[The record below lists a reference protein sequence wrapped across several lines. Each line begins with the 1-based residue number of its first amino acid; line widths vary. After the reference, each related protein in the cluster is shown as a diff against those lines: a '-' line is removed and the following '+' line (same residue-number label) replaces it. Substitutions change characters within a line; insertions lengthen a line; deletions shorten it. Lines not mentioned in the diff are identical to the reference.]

1 MNKFQVIPFELRSLR
16 SFTDSFPINVPK
28 STRHGLNPF
37 FIQPWCHWNRFTEFY
52 RVFVLWLSA
61 RHTRS
66 IRYGGD
72 EQNGN
77 SSPSN
82 WGHYLKGHWGLTS
95 GREPNW
101 KRNMWR
107 SRKKVEERGVES
119 EEEEQQ
125 HRKKYQT
132 KLPFFSIPF
141 CPPPLEFRCT
151 IFGVFFYLLE
161 EKLGQRY
168 LLRVISSSHLRP
180 LTHFNPSAYANR
192 WTIECAVKLNKKKR
206 KKESGGRRWCVS
218 AYFRHFFVCC
228 AVLVCCRNKIRNPQ
242 FPTVCYSFFF
252 WISIPDLKQT
262 PFPRVES
269 TERID
274 EIPKKK
280 NSFFQMFFP
289 VESRC
294 CRPNGKSKIPR
305 RRRRRRR
312 KKKERSCR
320 VVPARCVD

>member
-132 KLPFFSIPF
+132 KLPFFFHPLLSAAFGIQVYHFRGLFLSFGREIGSALPSTGHQLVASAATDPLQSI
-141 CPPPLEFRCT
+141 
-151 IFGVFFYLLE
+151 GVCKSMDDRMRRE
-161 EKLGQRY
+161 
-168 LLRVISSSHLRP
+168 
-180 LTHFNPSAYANR
+180 
-192 WTIECAVKLNKKKR
+192 IEQKKKKKR
-206 KKESGGRRWCVS
+206 IWRPPLMRVCLLPAFFCVL
-218 AYFRHFFVCC
+218 CC
-228 AVLVCCRNKIRNPQ
+228 
-242 FPTVCYSFFF
+242 
-252 WISIPDLKQT
+252 
-262 PFPRVES
+262 
-269 TERID
+269 
-274 EIPKKK
+274 
-280 NSFFQMFFP
+280 
-289 VESRC
+289 
-294 CRPNGKSKIPR
+294 
-305 RRRRRRR
+305 
-312 KKKERSCR
+312 SCLL
-320 VVPARCVD
+320 

>member
-132 KLPFFSIPF
+132 KLPFFF
-141 CPPPLEFRCT
+141 HPLLSAAFGIQVYHFRGLFF
-151 IFGVFFYLLE
+151 IF
-161 EKLGQRY
+161 
-168 LLRVISSSHLRP
+168 
-180 LTHFNPSAYANR
+180 
-192 WTIECAVKLNKKKR
+192 WKR
-206 KKESGGRRWCVS
+206 NWVS
-218 AYFRHFFVCC
+218 ATFYGSSARRICGHW
-228 AVLVCCRNKIRNPQ
+228 
-242 FPTVCYSFFF
+242 PT
-252 WISIPDLKQT
+252 SIHRRMQ
-262 PFPRVES
+262 
-269 TERID
+269 ID
-274 EIPKKK
+274 GRSNAPW
-280 NSFFQMFFP
+280 NWT
-289 VESRC
+289 
-294 CRPNGKSKIPR
+294 
-305 RRRRRRR
+305 
-312 KKKERSCR
+312 KKKEKKNLAAAVDACLPTSGIFLCVVLFLFVVETKSGTPSSPLSAIPFFFEFLFPIWNKLRSLESNPR
-320 VVPARCVD
+320 KESTKYQKKRTRFSRCFSL